1 MLKRAD
7 LLKQLELG
15 VQQEI
20 KNYNDSLSTMLLRLN
35 HMNDAIT
42 RVEQEA
48 LENDAAIVSAHKSF
62 EITVDCRHQARSE
75 EYRKICAKF
84 AHLEGQM
91 EKIRADAEIAY
102 QNSIEASRKN
112 EFNQNTID
120 LLSATVE
127 TIEDELA
134 GFTGH
139 IHNKVEGLSFQL
151 RKDISKAK
159 DEILSIPSE
168 AKSVK
173 QDLENQIKSHSVDVT
188 GLFQELRLFR
198 HDMMVI
204 EKKIENI
211 YTLISRLQKGEVK
224 A

>member
-7 LLKQLELG
+7 LLKKLELG

-20 KNYNDSLSTMLLRLN
+20 KNYNDSLSTILLRLN

-42 RVEQEA
+42 QVEEGA

-62 EITVDCRHQARSE
+62 EILADCREEARTQ
-75 EYRKICAKF
+75 EYKRICVKF
-84 AHLEGQM
+84 TQLEQQI
-91 EKIRADAEIAY
+91 EKVRVDAEIAY
-102 QNSIEASRKN
+102 QNSIEANRKS

-120 LLSATVE
+120 RLSATVE
-127 TIEDELA
+127 TIEDELS

-151 RKDISKAK
+151 KKDISRAK
-159 DEILSIPSE
+159 DEILSLPSE

-173 QDLENQIKSHSVDVT
+173 QD
-188 GLFQELRLFR
+188 
-198 HDMMVI
+198 
-204 EKKIENI
+204 
-211 YTLISRLQKGEVK
+211 
-224 A
+224 

>member
-7 LLKQLELG
+7 LLKKLELG

-20 KNYNDSLSTMLLRLN
+20 KNYNDSLSTILLRLN

-42 RVEQEA
+42 QVEEGA

-62 EITVDCRHQARSE
+62 EILADCREEARTQ
-75 EYRKICAKF
+75 EYKRICVKF
-84 AHLEGQM
+84 TQLEQQI
-91 EKIRADAEIAY
+91 EKVRVDAEIAY
-102 QNSIEASRKN
+102 QNSIEANRKS

-120 LLSATVE
+120 RLSATVE
-127 TIEDELA
+127 TIEDELS

-151 RKDISKAK
+151 KKDISRAK
-159 DEILSIPSE
+159 DEILSLPSE

-173 QDLENQIKSHSVDVT
+173 QDLEQKITSHAVDVE
-188 GLFQELRLFR
+188 GLLKEIRTTNKA
-198 HDMMVI
+198 MMVL
-204 EKKIENI
+204 EKKIEHL
-211 YTLISRLQKGEVK
+211 YTLVGRLQKEG
-224 A
+224 AP